1 MSKGKPAQSVQ
12 MRILVV
18 APPPGVRFAVQR
30 GKSDL
35 LEPSAEQHEAIQ
47 FELSLRLAL
56 PLPEESVNFLGE
68 FAQGPPSDR
77 FIYINSG
84 TLAGQAGS
92 CWTRRAKLKLAS
104 IPRQVVEAALS
115 PCGGII
121 EARVLGTMGD
131 GGPVCASVKPHAVVW
146 SLVRDVA

>member
-1 MSKGKPAQSVQ
+1 MSKGKPVQSVQ
-12 MRILVV
+12 FRILVV
-18 APPPGVRFAVQR
+18 APPPGVLFAVQR
-30 GKSDL
+30 GRSEL
-35 LEPSAEQHEAIQ
+35 LEPSAERREEKQ
-47 FELSLRLAL
+47 FDLSLRLAS
-56 PLPEESVNFLGE
+56 PLPEESVNFVGE

-84 TLAGQAGS
+84 TLAGQADS

-104 IPRQVVEAALS
+104 IPWQVVEAALS
-115 PCGGII
+115 SHGGII

-131 GGPVCASVKPHAVVW
+131 GGPICASVKPHAVVW

>member
-1 MSKGKPAQSVQ
+1 MSKVKPAQSVS

-18 APPPGVRFAVQR
+18 TPPPGVRFAVQR
-30 GKSDL
+30 GRSEL
-35 LEPSAEQHEAIQ
+35 LEPSAEQHEAIR
-47 FELSLRLAL
+47 FELSFRAAL
-56 PLPEESVNFLGE
+56 SLPEESINFTGG

-84 TLAGQAGS
+84 TLAGQADS

-115 PCGGII
+115 PSGGII

-131 GGPVCASVKPHAVVW
+131 GGPICASVKSHAVVW